1 MCVGGGKKCFVINA
15 FYIQQDISVP
25 QVQRRRTAHWANS

>member
-15 FYIQQDISVP
+15 FYIQQDISMP
-25 QVQRRRTAHWANS
+25 QVQRRG